1 MTRMDCRK
9 RGLHLEGDCQS
20 KPERNGYK
28 RLRSGLLNTR
38 ERDAPVAQRAIMK
51 RNSTTSRLLS
61 LPPEI
66 QNRIYNLV
74 LGGERLAIS
83 YEPHQRKYKQIDYC
97 RYRVHVGGG
106 LYHHLSLN
114 GYRRGARR
122 TLHLGLVRVCR
133 QIYGETALLPYA
145 LNEFAFENGW
155 VRRKFWKEIKP
166 AQQRAVGKYKIG
178 ISYT

>member
-1 MTRMDCRK
+1 
-9 RGLHLEGDCQS
+9 
-20 KPERNGYK
+20 
-28 RLRSGLLNTR
+28 
-38 ERDAPVAQRAIMK
+38 MK

-61 LPPEI
+61 LPSEI
-66 QNRIYNLV
+66 RNRIYNLV

-83 YEPHQRKYKQIDYC
+83 YEPHQRKYKQLDYC

-106 LYHHLSLN
+106 LYHHLALN

-122 TLHLGLVRVCR
+122 TLHLGLIRVCR

-145 LNEFAFENGW
+145 LNEFAFENDW
-155 VRRKFWKEIKP
+155 VRRKFWKETKP